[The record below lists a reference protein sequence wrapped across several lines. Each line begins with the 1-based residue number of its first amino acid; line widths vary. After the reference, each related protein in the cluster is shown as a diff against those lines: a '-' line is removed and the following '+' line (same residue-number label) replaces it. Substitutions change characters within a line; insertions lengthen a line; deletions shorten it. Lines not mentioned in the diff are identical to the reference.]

1 MHTVT
6 TLIRPRFG
14 CIGLGHAVGA
24 ASRVLFCTVSS
35 LAVAVPASRA
45 DDPPPPIAKGPAQ
58 LNMAFTTANITL
70 GDAISGGEVA
80 AESLEHRVVL
90 LDFWGIACPACI
102 ATMPLVEQ
110 LHQSLGPAGLIVI
123 GAHTQGEPEADLKKA
138 VAKLG
143 ITFPIVSHAVV
154 EGGMD
159 FEGIPHAMLF
169 DHTGRCIARGSPR
182 ELADKAARAVQAAP
196 PVVLAGRKLEKLIG
210 VEKMLRDETRFVAVL
225 RKAGSLVDSA
235 DAETAAEAAFVI
247 ERLTA
252 HAEALLA
259 EAEEY
264 KASDAY
270 RAAGLLNRVVV
281 AYRGHD
287 ASKRAA
293 DLQREWKKDKQF
305 TDGLRAADMAGQLEA
320 LRGQALAQASG
331 GKNQG
336 QDVASM
342 AVANKIAPV
351 VKSHLAQLAGMV
363 RQLSPGSKYAARAE
377 DIALK
382 LGLTLPPLP

>member
-6 TLIRPRFG
+6 TLIRPRFD

-24 ASRVLFCTVSS
+24 AITVLSCIFAV

-45 DDPPPPIAKGPAQ
+45 DDPPPPVAKGPAQ
-58 LNMAFTTANITL
+58 LNMALTTANITL
-70 GDAISGGEVA
+70 GNPISGGEVA
-80 AESLEHRVVL
+80 TESLEHRVVL
-90 LDFWGIACPACI
+90 LDFWGVACPACI

-110 LHQSLGPAGLIVI
+110 LHQTLGPAGLVVI
-123 GAHTQGEPEADLKKA
+123 GAHTEGGSEAELKEA
-138 VAKLG
+138 VAKLR

-159 FEGIPHAMLF
+159 FGPPPHAMLF

-196 PVVLAGRKLEKLIG
+196 PVILAGRKLEKLIG
-210 VEKMLRDETRFVAVL
+210 VEKMLRDETKFVAVL
-225 RKAGSLVDSA
+225 RKAGGLVDSA

-247 ERLTA
+247 DRLTA

-259 EAEEY
+259 EADEL

-270 RAAGLLNRVVV
+270 RAAGLLNRVVA

-320 LRGQALAQASG
+320 LRGQAIAQASG

-336 QDVASM
+336 QDVASI
-342 AVANKIAPV
+342 AVANKIPPV

-363 RQLSPGSKYAARAE
+363 RQLSPGSKFATRAE
-377 DIALK
+377 DIAVE
-382 LGLTLPPLP
+382 LGLTLPPPP

>member
-6 TLIRPRFG
+6 TPVQPRFHR
-14 CIGLGHAVGA
+14 IGAVDSIGA
-24 ASRVLFCTVSS
+24 AITVLSCTSAV
-35 LAVAVPASRA
+35 LAVAVSTSRA
-45 DDPPPPIAKGPAQ
+45 DDPPPPVAKGPAQ
-58 LNMAFTTANITL
+58 LNMALTTANITL
-70 GDAISGGEVA
+70 GDPISGGDVA

-90 LDFWGIACPACI
+90 LDFWGVACPACL

-110 LHQSLGPAGLIVI
+110 LHQTLGPAGLIVI
-123 GAHTQGEPEADLKKA
+123 GAHTEGGSEADLKKA

-159 FEGIPHAMLF
+159 FEAPPHAMLF

-182 ELADKAARAVQAAP
+182 ELADKAARAVQTAP
-196 PVVLAGRKLEKLIG
+196 PVILAGRKLEKLIG
-210 VEKMLRDETRFVAVL
+210 VEKMLRDEARFVAVL
-225 RKAGSLVDSA
+225 RKCGSLVDSA

-247 ERLTA
+247 ERLTS

-259 EAEEY
+259 EAEEH

-270 RAAGLLNRVVV
+270 RAAGLLNRVVA

-287 ASKRAA
+287 ASKRAV

-305 TDGLRAADMAGQLEA
+305 ADGLRAADMAGQLEA

-336 QDVASM
+336 QDIASM
-342 AVANKIAPV
+342 AVVNKIAPA

-363 RQLSPGSKYAARAE
+363 RQLSPGSKFAARAE
-377 DIALK
+377 DIAVE
-382 LGLTLPPLP
+382 LGLTLPPPP